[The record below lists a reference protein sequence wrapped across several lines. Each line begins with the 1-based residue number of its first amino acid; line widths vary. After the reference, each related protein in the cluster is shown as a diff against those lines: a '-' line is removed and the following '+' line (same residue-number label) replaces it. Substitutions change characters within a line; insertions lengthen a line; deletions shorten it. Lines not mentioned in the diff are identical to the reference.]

1 MSNYWE
7 CKVGVNMSSICYYP
21 QGIQQFGAKI
31 PTIKTRTL
39 QSISRRLLYSV
50 LGRYT
55 HSFDMKKK
63 ANIHLYH
70 ENGCLCLNFAD
81 DIKF

>member
-63 ANIHLYH
+63 SKHSFIS
-70 ENGCLCLNFAD
+70 
-81 DIKF
+81 